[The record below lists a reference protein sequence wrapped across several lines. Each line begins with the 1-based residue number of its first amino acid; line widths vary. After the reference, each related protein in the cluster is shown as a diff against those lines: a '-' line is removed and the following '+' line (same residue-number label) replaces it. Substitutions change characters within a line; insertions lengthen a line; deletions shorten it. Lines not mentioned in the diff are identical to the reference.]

1 MKDKHSGLLKSR
13 RRNSTTNTD
22 SVKKGRRTKQQLI
35 FSNAADDSHSR
46 KFREWVGFKSNPQV
60 FSEPIGADIMKE
72 APSYFGVLEERIK
85 SVQELAVERNLR
97 YEERFRSMDEK
108 ILLAFTASEKAV
120 TKAEIATEKRFD
132 AFKEEIAAL
141 RELINRLAAR

>member
-1 MKDKHSGLLKSR
+1 
-13 RRNSTTNTD
+13 
-22 SVKKGRRTKQQLI
+22 
-35 FSNAADDSHSR
+35 
-46 KFREWVGFKSNPQV
+46 
-60 FSEPIGADIMKE
+60 MKE